1 MNILIL
7 SQYFWPESFRINEI
21 ALGLQEQGHKI
32 SVLTGKPNYPLGEI
46 FPGYKAMGFQYELY
60 DQININRVPLYPRG
74 RGGAFNMI
82 LNYISFIFSALIFSP
97 FIYRSRKFDI
107 IFIYGTSPL
116 IQGLSA
122 IPLKFF
128 TEARIVTWVQDLWP
142 EDLEST
148 GYIKN
153 KFILKINE
161 WPAKILYF
169 FSDRILIQSNGFY
182 EPVLRLAAGKQL
194 FCVPN
199 PAERA
204 VFLRKTKVSLP
215 HAFDFMSNGFN
226 IVFAGNIGNNQS
238 IETIIEAA
246 NILKKI
252 PQITFSIVGDGSRLK
267 FLKEKVTTLQLKNIN
282 ILGRYPVEVMPAIY
296 ERADALL
303 VTLGAIGNLSLT
315 IPSKI
320 QAYMASAKPIV
331 AAVDGL
337 GAEVVNEAAC
347 GLTCP
352 AANPEELAEIIEK
365 LYLMSDNDRH
375 EMGIRGRHYAEQHYH
390 PSVVV
395 ENIINHFRATLGQGV
410 NI

>member
-1 MNILIL
+1 M
-7 SQYFWPESFRINEI
+7 
-21 ALGLQEQGHKI
+21 
-32 SVLTGKPNYPLGEI
+32 
-46 FPGYKAMGFQYELY
+46 
-60 DQININRVPLYPRG
+60 
-74 RGGAFNMI
+74 
-82 LNYISFIFSALIFSP
+82 
-97 FIYRSRKFDI
+97 
-107 IFIYGTSPL
+107 
-116 IQGLSA
+116 
-122 IPLKFF
+122 
-128 TEARIVTWVQDLWP
+128 WP

-169 FSDRILIQSNGFY
+169 FSDRILIQSKGFY
-182 EPVLRLAAGKQL
+182 GPVLRLAAGKQL

-204 VFLRKTKVSLP
+204 VFLRKIEVSLP
-215 HAFDFMSNGFN
+215 SAFDFMSNGFN

-252 PQITFSIVGDGSRLK
+252 PQITFFVVGDGSRLK
-267 FLKEKVTTLQLKNIN
+267 FLKEKVADLQLKNIH
-282 ILGRYPVEVMPAIY
+282 ILGRFPVEVMPAIY

-347 GLTCP
+347 GFTCP
-352 AANPEELAEIIEK
+352 AGNSEELAKIIEK
-365 LYLMSDNDRH
+365 LYLMSGSDRH
-375 EMGIRGRHYAEQHYH
+375 EMGARGRRYAEQHYH
-390 PSVVV
+390 PSVIVK
-395 ENIINHFRATLGQGV
+395 NITNHFRATLGREV
-410 NI
+410 NV

>member
-1 MNILIL
+1 LKILIF
-7 SQYFWPESFRINEI
+7 SQHFWPESFRINEI
-21 ALGLQEQGHKI
+21 ALELQEQGHKI
-32 SVLTGKPNYPLGEI
+32 SVLTGKPNYPLGKI
-46 FPGYKAMGFQYELY
+46 FPGYKAMGLQSELY
-60 DQININRVPLYPRG
+60 NLIYINRVPLFPRG
-74 RGGAFNMI
+74 GGGAINML
-82 LNYISFIFSALIFSP
+82 LNYLTFIFSALIFSP
-97 FIYRSRKFDI
+97 FIYQRRKFDI

-128 TEARIVTWVQDLWP
+128 TGAKIVTWVQDLWP

-169 FSDRILIQSNGFY
+169 FSDRILIQSKGFY

-204 VFLRKTKVSLP
+204 VFLRKTEVSLP
-215 HAFDFMSNGFN
+215 NTFDFMNNGFN

-282 ILGRYPVEVMPAIY
+282 ILGRYPVESMPAIY

-320 QAYMASAKPIV
+320 QAYMASAKPILS
-331 AAVDGL
+331 AVDGL

-352 AANPEELAEIIEK
+352 AGNSEELAKIIEK
-365 LYLMSDNDRH
+365 LYLMSDNDRN
-375 EMGIRGRHYAEQHYH
+375 EMGIRGRRYAEKHYH

-395 ENIINHFRATLGQGV
+395 KNITNHFRATLGQGV